1 MNAITPLIRSFS
13 KQGDLV
19 LDPFSGSGTTAVAA
33 ALCKRDYL
41 GIELEARYCDIARRR
56 LLGVERYQ
64 AKAA

>member
-1 MNAITPLIRSFS
+1 
-13 KQGDLV
+13 V